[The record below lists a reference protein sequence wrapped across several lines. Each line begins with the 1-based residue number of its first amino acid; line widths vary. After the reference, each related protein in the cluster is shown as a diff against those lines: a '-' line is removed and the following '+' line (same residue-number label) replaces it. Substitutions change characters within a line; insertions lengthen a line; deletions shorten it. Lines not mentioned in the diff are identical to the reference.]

1 MLASI
6 YRTELPEEFRRRRTL
21 LAARFYFEIANAEE
35 TIHDLVGV
43 EAAGLEEALLEARSV
58 IAEMADEITGN
69 GREPPWTLLV
79 RNEDG
84 WLVGRLPI
92 RK

>member
-1 MLASI
+1 MLTPV

-35 TIHDLVGV
+35 TIHDLVGFV
-43 EAAGLEEALLEARSV
+43 AAGLEDALTVAGCV
-58 IAEMADEITGN
+58 IAEWADFIPGN

-79 RNEDG
+79 RNEEG

>member
-1 MLASI
+1 MRAPS
-6 YRTELPEEFRRRRTL
+6 YRTELPKEFRPRRVP

-35 TIHDLVGV
+35 TIHDLEGV
-43 EAAGLEEALLEARSV
+43 EAAGLEEALIEARSV
-58 IAEMADEITGN
+58 IAEMVDEVTG
-69 GREPPWTLLV
+69 GRGGPPWTLLV
-79 RNEDG
+79 RNEAG

>member
-1 MLASI
+1 MLTPI

-43 EAAGLEEALLEARSV
+43 EAAGPEEALFEARSV
-58 IAEMADEITGN
+58 IAEMADEITGS
-69 GREPPWTLLV
+69 GQEPPWTLLV
-79 RNEDG
+79 RNEEG